1 MSPAIKKLYLY
12 IVILS
17 FISEQLYNDCKSK
30 TLYTYVL
37 SILHHFSSMFLY
49 LGPFLFN
56 YHRFHLTIMIL
67 TLIGWMSNSNKCL
80 LSLEYNK
87 KCGINKDVNFK
98 DLTYRFYEIFKINR
112 LHWKMS
118 FMLIIYDIY
127 MIMK

>member
-12 IVILS
+12 LVILS

-56 YHRFHLTIMIL
+56 YHRFHLFVLLSVL
-67 TLIGWMSNSNKCL
+67 TSWVLNDNKCFVTVA
-80 LSLEYNK
+80 YNR
-87 KCGINKDVNFK
+87 KCGIDENVKFK
-98 DLTYRFYEIFKINR
+98 DLTHRFNNIFKINR